1 MTRLE
6 HYRKRARLTRGTVAS
21 LSGISEQTLY
31 LYETGKGGKSSVLI
45 QKSLAATLETTPDKL
60 FDKEGRAR

>member
-6 HYRKRARLTRGTVAS
+6 AIRTRLRLTRGTVAA

-31 LYETGKGGKSSVLI
+31 LYETGKGGKSSILI
-45 QKSLAATLETTPDKL
+45 QRALAATLETHPDKL
-60 FDKEGRAR
+60 FNEKGRPR